1 MKFKIIIDL
10 AQVEKLFQLG
20 LIITFLVLT
29 LDSKY
34 LEVTVPLFKLGIK
47 TRIRN
52 HALIRL
58 FL

>member
-47 TRIRN
+47 TIIRN